1 MIKTNTG
8 KHEAQESHDAKD
20 CRINE
25 APHNHPDTDC
35 GHYVPSGP
43 GYQMDQ
49 DAAMPGPG
57 NPGPPNP
64 SHNDDQDP
72 EHGPG
77 VK

>member
-1 MIKTNTG
+1 MSK
-8 KHEAQESHDAKD
+8 KKRFHRDCEPHDAAHCD
-20 CRINE
+20 INDHDNLV
-25 APHNHPDTDC
+25 PGRDDC

-57 NPGPPNP
+57 NPGTEPPH
-64 SHNDDQDP
+64 SADQDP
-72 EHGPG
+72 GDGPG